1 LFKVAR
7 KNKNFVIEIRDHLK
21 VLSEGNRG
29 WTKEVNVISWN
40 KRNPKVDIRDWNED
54 HGKMGKGIT
63 LKKEELKKLKE
74 LLEKLDIDALDID

>member
-1 LFKVAR
+1 MAR

-54 HGKMGKGIT
+54 HEKMGKGIT

>member
-1 LFKVAR
+1 VAR

>member
-1 LFKVAR
+1 MAR